1 MTRLINTQNTG
12 NEEKS
17 SRTRTFGRQKGRS
30 GHPFR
35 DKGEVTRHTTHGFE
49 NDQHPS
55 SVWSQLSVPDYRI
68 GVWTGQEH
76 NKSIRETAHALSLTQ
91 EVSVAK
97 ALSCT
102 AVNSTKTGAMSYKM
116 DEKVINEHLQIA
128 LNDVPTTLVSELAIL
143 CGWSRNANEI
153 TAPKNYENPN
163 AGFFFK
169 M

>member
-1 MTRLINTQNTG
+1 MCCRREATTIMTKLINTQNTG

-116 DEKVINEHLQIA
+116 DEKVVKGTFTNR
-128 LNDVPTTLVSELAIL
+128 SEWCSNNTGFWAGYPL
-143 CGWSRNANEI
+143 WMI
-153 TAPKNYENPN
+153 TKC
-163 AGFFFK
+163 
-169 M
+169 